1 MLKFNSIQYKL
12 ILIVSYVINQFNVN
26 GQSTIDITPNQQIS
40 NLTLLSILSYTS
52 QSPININQTL
62 LSSFTSSEPNSANTM
77 MTTSTITTNLTRP
90 PPLIGTN
97 MTRPL
102 LTLILTPPAIIT
114 THITRSTTA
123 STTTTPEEENCDD
136 TSNFAKKCE
145 QYITLLI
152 AIHFLL
158 FIFPI
163 H

>member
-1 MLKFNSIQYKL
+1 
-12 ILIVSYVINQFNVN
+12 
-26 GQSTIDITPNQQIS
+26 
-40 NLTLLSILSYTS
+40 
-52 QSPININQTL
+52 
-62 LSSFTSSEPNSANTM
+62 
-77 MTTSTITTNLTRP
+77 
-90 PPLIGTN
+90 